1 MMSRHGD
8 RHVEAIRILNLEGI
22 RPPFEKGSTMLTSNL
37 LKTLEVEEP
46 RIKKAES
53 RTRRSTRNPTG
64 IELADDS
71 SLLDRILKCISS
83 RSCRILIDDCFE
95 AAEL

>member
-1 MMSRHGD
+1 M
-8 RHVEAIRILNLEGI
+8 
-22 RPPFEKGSTMLTSNL
+22 TSNV

-53 RTRRSTRNPTG
+53 RTNPYSRRSTRNPTG